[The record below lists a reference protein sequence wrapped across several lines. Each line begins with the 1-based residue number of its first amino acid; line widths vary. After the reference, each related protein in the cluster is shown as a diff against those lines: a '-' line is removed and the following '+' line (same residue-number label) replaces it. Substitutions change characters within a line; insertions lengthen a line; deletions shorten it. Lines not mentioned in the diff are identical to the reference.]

1 MKGARNPCR
10 CLGTIGQGDIGQELG
25 PEGVGRIG
33 QGDIGQELGP
43 EGVGM
48 MGGSDIGHERR
59 AGSEG
64 DDSMPGR

>member
-33 QGDIGQELGP
+33 QGDIGQEASP
-43 EGVGM
+43 ERVVLCGR
-48 MGGSDIGHERR
+48 SDIGHERR